1 MSSDAK
7 VLSPMIFLDFLIFG
21 RDFQASKDIKFLRS
35 SDYISKS
42 YFFRSFA
49 KSSQKTKMENSKVPK
64 WDEGEAEEEAEGSP
78 KIGHQKE
85 VTHNMKSKFELNYI
99 LEIRLGLWD

>member
-1 MSSDAK
+1 MQNNKKNAFN
-7 VLSPMIFLDFLIFG
+7 IFLVKWDFLIFG

-49 KSSQKTKMENSKVPK
+49 KSSQKSKMENPKVPK
-64 WDEGEAEEEAEGSP
+64 WDEGEAEEEAEGSA
-78 KIGHQKE
+78 KIGHQKG
-85 VTHNMKSKFELNYI
+85 VKHNTKSKFELNDF
-99 LEIRLGLWD
+99 LDFRLR